1 MFMIV
6 WKPILKARAKEVN
19 FLLEGQCISEDILQE
34 YSALKISFA
43 KISSLLAKEL
53 DESNAVLIMKEMLG
67 FYQRA
72 EMLMQYVLN
81 EIFRDAFEELISE
94 RRAVFDLAN
103 RLLKL
108 FVLFDLMKIRN
119 PLVFCMYS
127 KHKLLNMDD
136 LLRVVNEIEDDKI
149 SVLGSICLPMGRLFL
164 SMFSSDNFE
173 ISLPAILSKR
183 SKIHL
188 NTEKQKKL
196 CLYGY
201 MAEKFEWKY
210 LLIFVGVAF
219 KKMFGKSIFESDNEY
234 IERFREY
241 LVMLGQHL

>member
-6 WKPILKARAKEVN
+6 WKPILKARAKEVK
-19 FLLEGQCISEDILQE
+19 FLLEGQCIAEDVLVE
-34 YSALKISFA
+34 YSALKVSFA
-43 KISSLLAKEL
+43 RINCLLAKEL
-53 DESNAVLIMKEMLG
+53 DEKTAVLIMKEMLG
-67 FYQRA
+67 FYERA

-81 EIFRDAFEELISE
+81 EIFRDAFEELIAE

-136 LLRVVNEIEDDKI
+136 LLSAVNDIEDDRI

-173 ISLPAILSKR
+173 VSLPAILSKR

-188 NTEKQKKL
+188 NIEKQKKL

-210 LLIFVGVAF
+210 LLIFVGVVF
-219 KKMFGKSIFESDNEY
+219 KKMFSKSIFEPDNKH

-241 LVMLGQHL
+241 LVMLNQQL